1 MNDMIIQLTQTTVRL
16 ELRDYL
22 QLFLLVAFFG
32 IGSSQAADDVTL
44 PLEGDPYLDLENL
57 PQVVYIG
64 TNDFP
69 IENAKTATKAG
80 ITLGTYNLDAQRN
93 LETHLADNLP
103 VDDMALANTIVQQ
116 RFDALPEGA
125 VQSAFEAV
133 SLSARWDIRKAPA
146 FVFGDGEAVIYGV
159 SDVSEALEI
168 WRAWQR
174 GRRAR

>member
-1 MNDMIIQLTQTTVRL
+1 MSDMTIKLTQTTVRL
-16 ELRDYL
+16 ELRDL
-22 QLFLLVAFFG
+22 RLFLLMACLG
-32 IGSSQAADDVTL
+32 IGSLAQAADDAAS
-44 PLEGDPYLDLENL
+44 PLAGDPYLENL
-57 PQVVYIG
+57 PQVAYIG

-69 IENAKTATKAG
+69 MENAKAATKAG
-80 ITLGTYNLDAQRN
+80 ITLGVYNLDAQRN

-103 VDDMALANTIVQQ
+103 VDDMVLANTIVQQ

-159 SDVSEALEI
+159 SNAGEALEI
-168 WRAWQR
+168 WREWQR
-174 GRRAR
+174 GRQAR